1 MPEKGLFQ
9 NKRIRD
15 FFLTG
20 KSLPRW
26 VIFLAD
32 MLIIFWSFT
41 LSLLVTRGFQVGNI
55 HLKGFLLYVGCF
67 CLIAFIVLY
76 LMKMHTGLLRFS
88 NTQDMMRVFAAV
100 FTFSLI
106 FMGAVLFVINP
117 LLHTHFHGLYLV
129 LLVNFFICTCVLIM
143 FRIVGRTFFHIL
155 LKRLGNKSIKR
166 VLIYGS
172 NKNAVLVKQAL
183 ESNGDTHYVVKGF
196 VDTVRSR
203 LNSYME
209 QKKIYHIK
217 DLPRLATDKNIDELV
232 LVNENL
238 DERDKRVVIER
249 SLRLGIHVLTVPPA
263 SNWLSGKL
271 DKTQIKKLRIEDL
284 LQRKPISIDQSAVR
298 QDLHGKRVLVT
309 GAAGSIGA
317 EIVRQVI
324 SYDPEMVILC
334 DQGESPLHE
343 IQLEIEES
351 FPEAKV
357 EIVISDIRNYKRM
370 HKVFDLCRPQVV
382 FHAAAYKHVPL
393 MENNP
398 FEAIAVNVGGTKNI
412 ADLAVQFDAEKFV
425 MISTDKAV
433 NPTNVMG
440 ASKRL
445 AEIYTQSLGA
455 ATSTRTRF
463 ITTRFGNVLGSNGSV
478 IPRFRSQIEKGG
490 PITVTHPEITRFF
503 MTISEAVQLV
513 LEAGTMGQGG
523 EIYVFDMG
531 KPVRITDMA
540 KKMIQLAGLE
550 EGKDIEIVFT
560 GLRPGEKLYEE
571 LLASAETTLP
581 THHEK
586 IKIAKVRI
594 YSYEDI
600 SEEIE
605 TLLSINQGHKNDA
618 IVKKMKHIVPEFLS
632 KNSPYEFLD
641 HPSKPEAV

>member
-1 MPEKGLFQ
+1 MPEKRLFQ
-9 NKRIRD
+9 NKHIRD

-26 VIFLAD
+26 VILLAD
-32 MLIIFWSFT
+32 MFIIFWSFS
-41 LSLLVTRGFQVGNI
+41 LSFLVVRGFHIGNI
-55 HLKGFLLYVGCF
+55 QLNWFLIYLSAF
-67 CLIAFIVLY
+67 CLIAFAVLF

-100 FTFSLI
+100 FTFNL
-106 FMGAVLFVINP
+106 LFLGVVHLLINP
-117 LLHTHFHGLYLV
+117 VLDLRFRGLYLV
-129 LLVNFFICTCVLIM
+129 LLVNFFICTSLLIM
-143 FRIVGRTFFHIL
+143 FRILGRSFFHTL
-155 LKRLGNKSIKR
+155 LKRLGNKSVKR

-172 NKNAVLVKQAL
+172 DKNAVLVKQAL
-183 ESNGDTHYVVKGF
+183 ESNGETHYVVKGF

-217 DLPRLATDKNIDELV
+217 DLPKLATEKNIDELV

-263 SNWLSGKL
+263 ANWLSGKL
-271 DKTQIKKLRIEDL
+271 DKNQIRKLRIEDL

-298 QDLHGKRVLVT
+298 KDLHGKRVLVT
-309 GAAGSIGA
+309 GAAGSIGG

-324 SYDPEMVILC
+324 AYDPELIVLC

-343 IQLEIEES
+343 MQLEIEET
-351 FPEAKV
+351 FPDAHV

-370 HKVFDLCRPQVV
+370 HKIFDLCRPQVV

-393 MENNP
+393 MEHNP
-398 FEAIAVNVGGTKNI
+398 YEAIAVNVGGTKHV
-412 ADLAVQFDAEKFV
+412 ADLSVQFEVEKFV

-445 AEIYTQSLGA
+445 AEIYTQALGA
-455 ATSTRTRF
+455 SEHSRTRF

-478 IPRFRSQIEKGG
+478 IPRFRAQIEKGG

-513 LEAGTMGQGG
+513 LEAGTMGHGG

-531 KPVRITDMA
+531 KPVRIIDMA
-540 KKMIQLAGLE
+540 KKMIQLAGLV

-586 IKIAKVRI
+586 IKIAKVRVYPYAEI
-594 YSYEDI
+594 VQ
-600 SEEIE
+600 EIE
-605 TLLSINQGHKNDA
+605 TLLQINQAHKNDA
-618 IVKKMKHIVPEFLS
+618 IVQKMKAIIPEFKS
-632 KNSPYEFLD
+632 KNSPYELLD
-641 HPSKPEAV
+641 YPEKPETV